1 MLLKKTVYLAEISN
15 MLQYLRKN
23 FSFLIY
29 LCIAAAVVGRFWLLG
44 ASFENDE
51 IFSAITSDPL
61 HTWGYLWHRYLM
73 IDVHPPLSNFI
84 LYLWNHLIPYGNEI
98 WMRLPSLFFALL
110 ALFLTWK
117 LFPIR
122 LGKKA
127 RLLLTGCL
135 ACHTFSIG
143 YAQSLRAYAL
153 MLCLSVPLTFLFL
166 DMAQFVRKNKK
177 ISSQKWTAFWALSL
191 LLCWSHYFGALVFGA
206 FSTVLF
212 CLAVY
217 YKRPL
222 WTFILVPFSVFVLF
236 LPWLVPNFLINLG
249 FDRFEGNW
257 WASGSLWRYVPRSII
272 FFLFSSFFSYKLFL
286 WLGIV
291 GVGNSY
297 LIYRKKG
304 AFPYLYDISLL
315 LAVILIVALASVL
328 LSLQLYVMI
337 GRYFTG
343 ILPAFFLVIIL
354 ITKPLIKKH
363 ILFVFPFILYFLI
376 SLSVFFFNTRIVAN
390 VGYLT
395 ARTMAQVYKDRYV
408 GKDLF
413 LVSISGYPNVSK
425 VPLYSFYLNRVWN
438 MNVPVKELYQ
448 MPEKERN
455 ELLAQRENAVIW
467 MTDCEEQHLKKLK
480 KEWNRSA
487 LVEFKIANTCFI
499 ELSEE
504 GEIYELEFVD

>member
-1 MLLKKTVYLAEISN
+1 MDFY
-15 MLQYLRKN
+15 
-23 FSFLIY
+23 
-29 LCIAAAVVGRFWLLG
+29 
-44 ASFENDE
+44 
-51 IFSAITSDPL
+51 FSAI
-61 HTWGYLWHRYLM
+61 
-73 IDVHPPLSNFI
+73 
-84 LYLWNHLIPYGNEI
+84 
-98 WMRLPSLFFALL
+98 
-110 ALFLTWK
+110 
-117 LFPIR
+117 
-122 LGKKA
+122 
-127 RLLLTGCL
+127 
-135 ACHTFSIG
+135 
-143 YAQSLRAYAL
+143 
-153 MLCLSVPLTFLFL
+153 LC
-166 DMAQFVRKNKK
+166 
-177 ISSQKWTAFWALSL
+177 
-191 LLCWSHYFGALVFGA
+191 
-206 FSTVLF
+206 F
-212 CLAVY
+212 C
-217 YKRPL
+217 
-222 WTFILVPFSVFVLF
+222 TF

-257 WASGSLWRYVPRSII
+257 WASGSLWRYVPRAII

-504 GEIYELEFVD
+504 GEIYELEFVE